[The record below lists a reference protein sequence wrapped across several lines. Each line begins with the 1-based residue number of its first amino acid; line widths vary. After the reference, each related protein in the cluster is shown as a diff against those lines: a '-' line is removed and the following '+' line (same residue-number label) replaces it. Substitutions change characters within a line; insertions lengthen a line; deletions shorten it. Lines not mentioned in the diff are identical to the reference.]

1 MFGKIGVPELVL
13 ILVIAL
19 IIFGPR
25 KLPEIGRAIGKGL
38 REFRQATSEVQR
50 SINLDEKEESDSSS
64 QVAVEAK
71 KEGKTAD
78 EQVVQAQEQK
88 A

>member
-78 EQVVQAQEQK
+78 EQAVKAQEQK